1 MTGKTPAKESN
12 RMHASPGKRRRGP
25 VRCPAAR
32 LAAAALAGAA
42 LLGTTLIGATAAGA
56 EAPTRDEYV
65 ARLEGVCKPDA
76 EATRRAMKGAR
87 ADISAERLAVAAT
100 KFAAATSIFGATVK
114 EIAAAPRP
122 PADAPK
128 LSKWFGYLKTQE
140 AYLKQITAQLR
151 ADHAI
156 KAQRLTARFI
166 HNGNLAN
173 NVVLAFG
180 FNYCSF
186 KFSRYG

>member
-1 MTGKTPAKESN
+1 MTGEEAEG
-12 RMHASPGKRRRGP
+12 MQASSGKGRRR
-25 VRCPAAR
+25 RI
-32 LAAAALAGAA
+32 ALAA
-42 LLGTTLIGATAAGA
+42 LLGTLLLAAASAAAA

-65 ARLEGVCKPDA
+65 ARLEGVCKPDT
-76 EATRRAMKGAR
+76 EATLRAMKGAR
-87 ADISAERLAVAAT
+87 SDIRSERLATAAG
-100 KFAAATSIFGATVK
+100 KFAKASAIFGSTVK
-114 EIAAAPRP
+114 KISAVPRP
-122 PADAPK
+122 SADAAK
-128 LSKWFGYLKTQE
+128 LGKWFGYLKNQQS
-140 AYLKQITAQLR
+140 YLRQITTQLR
-151 ADHAI
+151 LGHAI

>member
-1 MTGKTPAKESN
+1 ME
-12 RMHASPGKRRRGP
+12 ASSRRSR
-25 VRCPAAR
+25 RWAAGV
-32 LAAAALAGAA
+32 LSAA
-42 LLGTTLIGATAAGA
+42 LLVAATTAVAA

-65 ARLEGVCKPDA
+65 NRLEAVCKPDA
-76 EATRRAMKGAR
+76 EATQRTMQGAR
-87 ADISAERLAVAAT
+87 SDIGAERLAVAAA
-100 KFAAATSIFGATVK
+100 KFATAASIFGSTVK
-114 EIAAAPRP
+114 EISAAPRP
-122 PADAPK
+122 PADAAK
-128 LSKWFGYLKTQE
+128 LSKWFGYLKNQE
-140 AYLKQITAQLR
+140 SYLKQITAQLR